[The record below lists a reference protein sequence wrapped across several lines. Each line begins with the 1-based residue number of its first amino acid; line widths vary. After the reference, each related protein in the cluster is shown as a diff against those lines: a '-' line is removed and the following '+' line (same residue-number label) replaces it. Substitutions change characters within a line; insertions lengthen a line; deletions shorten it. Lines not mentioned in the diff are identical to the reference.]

1 LKIKFMQELITNI
14 SENKEPDN
22 RIKSRTIEDYEE
34 YICQKCGE
42 MFGSYE
48 DYNEH
53 FDVNCDD

>member
-1 LKIKFMQELITNI
+1 MQELITNI